1 MGTFPAL
8 GKIMPGDV
16 IEAVLALGWVWRFL
30 FIYLFIFTENLCYK
44 IRVWSLEKWGAF
56 IRQGGSNED

>member
-16 IEAVLALGWVWRFL
+16 IEAVLALGWVWRF
-30 FIYLFIFTENLCYK
+30 FFFFTENLCYK
-44 IRVWSLEKWGAF
+44 IRVWSLEKWRAS